1 MAIRRKEVVTKIQK
15 RQMEV
20 TIKKTLDNTIS
31 KQGPG
36 LSKYKYK
43 IKDHDIT
50 DYTWQVSTLAFLLN
64 S

>member
-31 KQGPG
+31 GGQDSANTNTK
-36 LSKYKYK
+36 LK
-43 IKDHDIT
+43 T
-50 DYTWQVSTLAFLLN
+50 MTLLTTHGK
-64 S
+64 